1 MNFLERVID
10 MAVGMNGVNNALSNL
25 NRVQSA
31 SQNTVQRIASGS
43 RFPNAANGA
52 SQYAQTQRMYNNIGS
67 IAQSNRNTQNV
78 NAMLRTASGAAN
90 NTVQELNGIRENLIN
105 AANGPNNSFDR
116 RYLQQMI
123 EQRVRQIDTNA
134 EVQYNGQRLLNGTRN
149 LAVAGITGY
158 DNVRLGDLSSRGL
171 GLTDNQGR
179 MNIDLSN
186 DEGIRN
192 AIDLVDN
199 ALDTARGT
207 NNTIETAIEDMDFQ
221 SALDLETTLGAQQQ
235 RLDYQATMYE
245 RMEENELNAVS
256 TLNDSNIA
264 REMVNL
270 RTQRAQEQLAL
281 FATQMFN
288 QNRSSILNL
297 IGAQ

>member
-1 MNFLERVID
+1 
-10 MAVGMNGVNNALSNL
+10 MAVGMNGVNNALSTL

-43 RFPNAANGA
+43 RFPNAASGA

-67 IAQSNRNTQNV
+67 IAQSNQNTQNV

-90 NTVQELNGIRENLIN
+90 NTVQVLNGIRENLMN
-105 AANGPNNSFDR
+105 AANGANNSTDR

-149 LAVAGITGY
+149 LAVSGITGY

-179 MNIDLSN
+179 MNINLDN

-192 AIDLVDN
+192 AINMVDN
-199 ALDTARGT
+199 ALNTARGT
-207 NNTIETAIEDMDFQ
+207 NNTIETAIEDMGFE
-221 SALDLETTLGAQQQ
+221 SALDVETTLGAQQQ

-264 REMVNL
+264 REITNL

>member
-1 MNFLERVID
+1 MNFFERVID
-10 MAVGMNGVNNALSNL
+10 MAVGMNGVNNALSTL
-25 NRVQSA
+25 NRVQTA

-43 RFPNAANGA
+43 RYPNAATGA
-52 SQYAQTQRMYNNIGS
+52 SQYAMTQRMYNNIGS

-90 NTVQELNGIRENLIN
+90 NTVQELSGIRENLIN
-105 AANGPNNSFDR
+105 AANGTNNMSDR
-116 RYLQQMI
+116 RYLQRMI

-149 LAVAGITGY
+149 LAVSGITGY

-179 MNIDLSN
+179 ININLDN

-192 AIDLVDN
+192 AINLVDN
-199 ALDTARGT
+199 ALNAARGT
-207 NNTIETAIEDMDFQ
+207 NTTIETAIEDMGFE
-221 SALDLETTLGAQQQ
+221 SALDVETTLGAQQQ

-245 RMEENELNAVS
+245 RIEENELNAAS